1 MKKLT
6 AVLASALAAVAAV
19 ADATTSLTATRSTDG
34 NGYAVLAWDGDE
46 TEVYRAYSAEN
57 PNWLLAGSVA
67 AGAQTFTDVNGYYGI
82 KTYYKVGGQVV
93 SFTRMRR
100 LGQNEDASL
109 LSGVTVVWN
118 GTNYGY
124 DGNTGEK
131 SFDGDCST
139 AANLVWGDAWYGS
152 AYNAPVGLDLDKPYH
167 VALARIAAARA
178 DDYSSRRV
186 RYSMVWGSNN
196 LTTFDGATQ
205 LSGMVDYVDYL
216 DPVEGTSFK
225 ELECDSTV
233 AYQRV
238 FVQKQSDDQPSCGNY
253 AEIEFYGWSDDDL
266 AGLTDPVTD
275 FTVAPAGNRQIA
287 VSWNCT
293 GTPDEFIVERQVD
306 GGAWAV
312 LQPVIAQSGFSYSFA
327 DADVAYYSTYA
338 YRVTARYAAFD
349 VSQVSSVVSAKC
361 VEPMNLTVAC
371 GDLSTT
377 FNAVLTWQNCASL
390 PADAPT
396 AVWRSDD
403 QGATWTKLATV
414 AAGTLAY
421 TDISATTYGVKYL
434 YRVTPDADGTKVSDI
449 CTFRYVHRL
458 GQRADASLLPGVTIL
473 KEGSDIYSGTG
484 ANTGERCFDGNTGTY
499 ADVDNPSNPRIG
511 LNFAQPSHIAFVR
524 LITRTTGQ
532 YGAGRVDRSVVFA
545 SNSDWNNLTAIS
557 APLDYGDWAA
567 PLEWKIIECDP
578 TTAYSLAVLR
588 RNDGQNTN
596 GNFSEIEFYGWSV
609 DDLAEPVTDFTLT
622 VQEGGIMDLSWACAG
637 APDAFILE
645 RQVNGGEWT
654 TYRTITAASDAAA
667 YANRRFVDTDV
678 SYYSTYAYRISARY
692 DSIPLTLLCWTT
704 CSAECVEPMN
714 LALSYSDLSRN
725 YYAVLNWE
733 NCATIDGKR
742 VAVYRSAKP
751 DVWTKIAVVAA
762 GTLTYTDTQART
774 YGVCYRYR
782 IAPEESGALKPSN
795 IVDYYRVRRLDVR
808 DGNGYP
814 VSDVAT
820 VVTAWDQNDSG
831 RNSFDGRTDT
841 YSSMNAYGS
850 PHFGLSFGETPVYVG
865 LVRILPR
872 QGELDTEHLNRLDG
886 LAAFGTNTSGDWSK
900 NYMVS
905 SSVPADRADKQA
917 WVNLAGIPTGPWK
930 IVYFW
935 NQTWQGNAAEI
946 EIYGWTDEDMKGGFM
961 LIIY

>member
-1 MKKLT
+1 MKKLM

-34 NGYAVLAWDGDE
+34 NGYAVLAWNGDE

-57 PNWLLAGSVA
+57 PNWLLAGSVEP
-67 AGAQTFTDVNGYYGI
+67 GVHTFTDSNGYYGI

-109 LSGVTVVWN
+109 LTGVTPVWN
-118 GTNYGY
+118 GTNYGN

-131 SFDGDCST
+131 SFDGDRST

-152 AYNAPVGLDLDKPYH
+152 PYNAPVGLDLDKPYH
-167 VALARIAAARA
+167 VALARIAAARP

-196 LTTFDGATQ
+196 LTTFDGATK

-275 FTVAPAGNRQIA
+275 FSVAAAGNRQIA

-306 GGAWAV
+306 GGAWAA
-312 LQPVIAQSGFSYSFA
+312 LQPVITKNGSSYSFA
-327 DADVAYYSTYA
+327 DSAVEYYSTYA
-338 YRVTARYAAFD
+338 YRVTARYEAFD

-361 VEPMNLTVAC
+361 VEPVNLTVSYS
-371 GDLSTT
+371 DLSTT

-396 AVWRSDD
+396 AVWRSED
-403 QGATWTKLATV
+403 QGTSWTKIATV

-421 TDISATTYGVKYL
+421 TDLSATTYGVKYL

-449 CTFRYVHRL
+449 CTFRYIHRL
-458 GQRADASLLPGVTIL
+458 GQRADASLLPDVTIL

-484 ANTGERCFDGNTGTY
+484 AYTGERCFDGNTGTF
-499 ADVDNPSNPRIG
+499 ADVDNPKNPRIG
-511 LNFAQPSHIAFVR
+511 LAFAQPSHIAFVR
-524 LITRTTGQ
+524 LFARTAGQ

-557 APLDYGDWAA
+557 APLDYGDWSV
-567 PLEWKIIECDP
+567 LGWKTLECDP

-596 GNFSEIEFYGWSV
+596 GNYSEIEFYGWSV

-622 VQEGGIMDLSWACAG
+622 VQEGGIMDISWACAG

-654 TYRTITAASDAAA
+654 TYRTITAASDATA
-667 YANRRFVDTDV
+667 YVNRRFVDTDV
-678 SYYSTYAYRISARY
+678 SYYSTYAYRISVRY
-692 DSIPLTLLCWTT
+692 DSIPLTILCQTVH
-704 CSAECVEPMN
+704 SSKCVEPMN

-742 VAVYRSAKP
+742 VAVYRSARP

-808 DGNGYP
+808 DGNGALSSPASYFCSYDGYCSQAFNGNLYDYDGTSWGGWGSP
-814 VSDVAT
+814 ILGVNFGTSANDVHVCFVRFYQLSGHEATLDNVSAHGS
-820 VVTAWDQNDSG
+820 TAAQNPWEHG
-831 RNSFDGRTDT
+831 TRIGG
-841 YSSMNAYGS
+841 MNAADHPAGEGWRYVYTDDSVGYMSAYVTGS
-850 PHFGLSFGETPVYVG
+850 DCRFGEM
-865 LVRILPR
+865 
-872 QGELDTEHLNRLDG
+872 E
-886 LAAFGTNTSGDWSK
+886 F
-900 NYMVS
+900 
-905 SSVPADRADKQA
+905 
-917 WVNLAGIPTGPWK
+917 
-930 IVYFW
+930 
-935 NQTWQGNAAEI
+935 
-946 EIYGWTDEDMKGGFM
+946 YGYTDEDMKGGFM
-961 LIIY
+961 LIIR

>member
-1 MKKLT
+1 MKKLM

-67 AGAQTFTDVNGYYGI
+67 SGAQMFTDVNGYYGI

-100 LGQNEDASL
+100 LERSELNESGGFVSGVSL
-109 LSGVTVVWN
+109 LCSYGDGSSAFDGN
-118 GTNYGY
+118 LSSRPDIYGY
-124 DGNTGEK
+124 GDPMLGVDFGSGN
-131 SFDGDCST
+131 
-139 AANLVWGDAWYGS
+139 V
-152 AYNAPVGLDLDKPYH
+152 H
-167 VALARIAAARA
+167 VAGV
-178 DDYSSRRV
+178 RV
-186 RYSMVWGSNN
+186 YPRTDWDGGPGRLTGVIVRGSNN
-196 LTTFDGATQ
+196 DPWNSYSVISDNPVPAERDMYDWYMISCNPET
-205 LSGMVDYVDYL
+205 SWRYVYL
-216 DPVEGTSFK
+216 WGTDW
-225 ELECDSTV
+225 CANV
-233 AYQRV
+233 
-238 FVQKQSDDQPSCGNY
+238 
-253 AEIEFYGWSDDDL
+253 AEIQVYGWTDEDL
-266 AGLTDPVTD
+266 AGLSDPVTD
-275 FTVAPAGNRQIA
+275 LSAVAAGNRQIA

-293 GTPDEFIVERQVD
+293 GTPDEFVVERQVD
-306 GGAWAV
+306 GGSWTE
-312 LQPVIAQSGFSYSFA
+312 LQPVIAQSGSSYSFA

-361 VEPMNLTVAC
+361 VEPVNLTVSYS
-371 GDLSTT
+371 DLSTT

-396 AVWRSDD
+396 AVWRSED
-403 QGATWTKLATV
+403 QGTSWTKIATV

-421 TDISATTYGVKYL
+421 TDLSATTYGVKYL

-449 CTFRYVHRL
+449 CTFRYIHRL
-458 GQRADASLLPGVTIL
+458 GQRADASLLPDVTIL

-484 ANTGERCFDGNTGTY
+484 ANTGERCFDGNTGTF
-499 ADVDNPSNPRIG
+499 ADVDNPKNPRIG
-511 LNFAQPSHIAFVR
+511 LAFAQPSHIAFVR
-524 LITRTTGQ
+524 LFARTAGQ

-557 APLDYGDWAA
+557 APLDYGDWSV
-567 PLEWKIIECDP
+567 LGWKTLECDP

-596 GNFSEIEFYGWSV
+596 GNYSEIEFYGWSV

-622 VQEGGIMDLSWACAG
+622 VQEGGIMDISWACAG

-654 TYRTITAASDAAA
+654 TYRTITAASDATA
-667 YANRRFVDTDV
+667 YVNRRFVDTDV
-678 SYYSTYAYRISARY
+678 SYYSTYAYRISVRY
-692 DSIPLTLLCWTT
+692 DSIPLTILCQTVH
-704 CSAECVEPMN
+704 SSECVEPMN

-742 VAVYRSAKP
+742 VAVYRSARP

-808 DGNGYP
+808 DGNGALSSPASYFCSYNGYCSQAFNGNLYDYDGAGWDWGAP
-814 VSDVAT
+814 ILGVNFGTGANDVHVCFVRFYQLSGHEATLDNVS
-820 VVTAWDQNDSG
+820 
-831 RNSFDGRTDT
+831 
-841 YSSMNAYGS
+841 AYGS
-850 PHFGLSFGETPVYVG
+850 TAAQNPWEHGTRIGGMNAADHPAGEGWRYVYTDDSVGYMSAYVTGSDCRFGEM
-865 LVRILPR
+865 
-872 QGELDTEHLNRLDG
+872 E
-886 LAAFGTNTSGDWSK
+886 F
-900 NYMVS
+900 
-905 SSVPADRADKQA
+905 
-917 WVNLAGIPTGPWK
+917 
-930 IVYFW
+930 
-935 NQTWQGNAAEI
+935 
-946 EIYGWTDEDMKGGFM
+946 YGYTDEDMKGGFM
-961 LIIY
+961 LIIR